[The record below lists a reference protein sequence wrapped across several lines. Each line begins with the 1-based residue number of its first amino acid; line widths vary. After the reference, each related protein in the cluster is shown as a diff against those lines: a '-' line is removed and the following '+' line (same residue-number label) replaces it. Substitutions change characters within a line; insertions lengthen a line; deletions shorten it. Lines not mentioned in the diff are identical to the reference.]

1 MRANINELN
10 DLQLNHV
17 KMLDNIIKYAYIDNP
32 NLTISKNF
40 KQLLVYIN
48 QFYQVVNKLALDDI
62 ASYEMEEVQQKIQFI
77 NVTFD
82 KELKSMDRKLFKLND
97 Q

>member
-1 MRANINELN
+1 MRANITQLN

-17 KMLDNIIKYAYIDNP
+17 KMLDNIIKYGYIDNP
-32 NLTISKNF
+32 NLIISKNF
-40 KQLLVYIN
+40 KQLLIYIN

-62 ASYEMEEVQQKIQFI
+62 ANYQMEEVQQKVQFI

>member
-1 MRANINELN
+1 M
-10 DLQLNHV
+10 
-17 KMLDNIIKYAYIDNP
+17 
-32 NLTISKNF
+32 
-40 KQLLVYIN
+40 
-48 QFYQVVNKLALDDI
+48 NKLALDDI

-97 Q
+97 QWLALITLEF